1 MIFPTASA
9 PLISPRTPIAPGRF
23 LDTRFLQPSHLNQ
36 TQAAR
41 QLGLSRRRLNEIIMG
56 RRAITPDTAIRLAYL
71 FGLPARFWLDLQS
84 EWNLAQARRH
94 TIKTNL
100 SRKHVNKM

>member
-9 PLISPRTPIAPGRF
+9 PLISPRTPMTPGRF
-23 LDTRFLQPSHLNQ
+23 LETRFLRPSHLNQ

-71 FGLPARFWLDLQS
+71 FGLPARFWLTLQCD
-84 EWNLAQARRH
+84 WDLAQARRLRH
-94 TIKTNL
+94 L
-100 SRKHVNKM
+100 SHDKHIDKM